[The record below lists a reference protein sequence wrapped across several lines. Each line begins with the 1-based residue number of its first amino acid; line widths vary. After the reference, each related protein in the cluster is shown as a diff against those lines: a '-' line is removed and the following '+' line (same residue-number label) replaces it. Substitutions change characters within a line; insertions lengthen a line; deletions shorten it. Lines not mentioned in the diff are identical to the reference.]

1 MEEPGYLN
9 GGAPDATACS
19 QDEHVFTRP
28 DAASLDKHVPG
39 GQKNQGN
46 GRGVVESQPFGVG
59 EGIYRGYLY
68 KLGIT
73 PVREVPQNRIAPA
86 EAVLALKA
94 KCALHAG
101 KSRTDQGLV
110 SRLAMGD
117 ARSDAFH
124 NSGHVGAGDVG
135 QGELDSRQAPALP
148 DVQVIQRTGLDS
160 DDHFPRA
167 GMGVR
172 GVFVTKFLDSAVLV
186 KSYRLHGKLAER
198 PKW

>member
-1 MEEPGYLN
+1 
-9 GGAPDATACS
+9 
-19 QDEHVFTRP
+19 
-28 DAASLDKHVPG
+28 
-39 GQKNQGN
+39 
-46 GRGVVESQPFGVG
+46 
-59 EGIYRGYLY
+59 
-68 KLGIT
+68 
-73 PVREVPQNRIAPA
+73 
-86 EAVLALKA
+86 
-94 KCALHAG
+94 
-101 KSRTDQGLV
+101 
-110 SRLAMGD
+110 MGD